1 MTENEDSTWGIQ
13 GPDTMEQ
20 FWLKQMRARMC
31 SAEEAAVRQ
40 TQSALEK
47 IDRRQQAAVRQLR
60 VAAQTIDRTAVIQIP
75 QSICQ
80 IHRSLLPPRAE
91 LPPVMLTADGRVD
104 FSYIRGRLVTSSA
117 CSIHEVDRIP
127 FSRVI
132 ELFEYWKTYPPL
144 HESLTRAMKL
154 ADGANCNA
162 SRTAQQQAP
171 YPGQTNTSSSR
182 QRRRDCK
189 YEAIDKTLREIAK
202 AQLTNH
208 RDMQPQSPGQ
218 QAIGHSPEVCLPK
231 GRRHGFEPNMNKHRA
246 IAEIVSKYVP
256 DWRERQ
262 RGKWL
267 PADRLKLICAE
278 LDAAR
283 HQSALY
289 EIPESWKDGTPNA
302 LDRASVN
309 GWTEALD
316 HAKQN
321 KFIRD
326 QLAYSLKM
334 VLKKD

>member
-1 MTENEDSTWGIQ
+1 MTKNENSIWGIP
-13 GPDTMEQ
+13 GPDTVDQ
-20 FWLKQMRARMC
+20 FWLEQMRARMC
-31 SAEEAAVRQ
+31 SGEEAAVRQ
-40 TQSALEK
+40 TQLALEK

-171 YPGQTNTSSSR
+171 YPDQTNTSSSR
-182 QRRRDCK
+182 RRRRDCK
-189 YEAIDKTLREIAK
+189 YEAIDKTLR
-202 AQLTNH
+202 
-208 RDMQPQSPGQ
+208 
-218 QAIGHSPEVCLPK
+218 
-231 GRRHGFEPNMNKHRA
+231 A
-246 IAEIVSKYVP
+246 IAEARPKNHREVFQHLDTRRIDIPKAEPFASASTWMGGFAKNRAGAHAWLSKRWSGLGLSP
-256 DWRERQ
+256 FP
-262 RGKWL
+262 RGPK
-267 PADRLKLICAE
+267 
-278 LDAAR
+278 
-283 HQSALY
+283 
-289 EIPESWKDGTPNA
+289 
-302 LDRASVN
+302 
-309 GWTEALD
+309 
-316 HAKQN
+316 
-321 KFIRD
+321 
-326 QLAYSLKM
+326 
-334 VLKKD
+334 